1 MKLLIVESPSK
12 CKKIEEYLG
21 PDYKC
26 IATKGHIRT
35 LKNLK
40 SIKTKGNFEPTYEID
55 KTKMEHIDKI
65 KSIIESYSH
74 GTILLAT
81 DDDREGEAIAWHICQ
96 VFHLPLTT
104 PRIIFHEITRPA
116 LLQAVSKPIALNM
129 SLVFSQQTRQILD
142 MIIGYKISP
151 FLWKYLYN
159 DKKKSLSAGRCQTPA
174 LRLVYEHEKSQQQ
187 LDTKY
192 KTTATFFEPLYK
204 FELDHDYLLEEDMF
218 RFLQASIGFEYRLS
232 IKPKK
237 ESISKSPRP
246 LNTSSLLQSAS
257 SQLHYSP
264 KYTMSLCQTLYQ
276 KGHITYM
283 RTENTKYSQEFIKDA
298 CQYISKKWGDSY
310 IGSTEMPLVS
320 GPENPHEA
328 IRCTHLEIEHI
339 DDSEPLNTMYRFIRK
354 ITIESCMADA
364 VYDVTKI
371 AITAPEERMY
381 LHTIEIPRFL
391 GWKKFSLDSSFKG
404 QQETETAKLF
414 FFSSL
419 SSKTKIRPNKIDS
432 IVSVQRKQPHYTE
445 ASLIHTLEKL
455 GIGRPST
462 FAMMV
467 ETIQEHGYVERKDID
482 GVKTKCLEFEWTAD
496 EGLVKIQQEKVFG
509 QEKNK
514 LVITSVGI
522 LTIEFLL
529 KHFDTIFSYN
539 YTKKMET
546 LLDEV
551 FSSGTATGEEDRKNL
566 CKDCY
571 EQIKECSTPLLNI
584 EKKTYP
590 IGEYELVFQ
599 GYGASLRRV
608 LEDGTIEYKN
618 VKKDVDI
625 DLERLEGGDYTLE
638 ELMEIGEKNLGE
650 YEGHPMFVKN
660 GKYGPYVEWGKNR
673 ESIKGLLTGLGKTL
687 ESVTIDDVLS
697 MIQLKKEEEEERGN
711 SVRSRPKMPSI
722 KTSNPNIL
730 RYITADL
737 SIRKNTKT
745 GKPYIFYRRAD
756 MSKPQF
762 FSLGKFTTTY
772 AECDLKVLKEW
783 ILTTYVKRC
792 IKK

>member
-283 RTENTKYSQEFIKDA
+283 RTENTKYSQEFIKDFF
-298 CQYISKKWGDSY
+298 D
-310 IGSTEMPLVS
+310 
-320 GPENPHEA
+320 
-328 IRCTHLEIEHI
+328 HL
-339 DDSEPLNTMYRFIRK
+339 
-354 ITIESCMADA
+354 
-364 VYDVTKI
+364 
-371 AITAPEERMY
+371 
-381 LHTIEIPRFL
+381 
-391 GWKKFSLDSSFKG
+391 
-404 QQETETAKLF
+404 
-414 FFSSL
+414 
-419 SSKTKIRPNKIDS
+419 
-432 IVSVQRKQPHYTE
+432 
-445 ASLIHTLEKL
+445 
-455 GIGRPST
+455 
-462 FAMMV
+462 
-467 ETIQEHGYVERKDID
+467 
-482 GVKTKCLEFEWTAD
+482 
-496 EGLVKIQQEKVFG
+496 
-509 QEKNK
+509 
-514 LVITSVGI
+514 
-522 LTIEFLL
+522 
-529 KHFDTIFSYN
+529 
-539 YTKKMET
+539 
-546 LLDEV
+546 
-551 FSSGTATGEEDRKNL
+551 
-566 CKDCY
+566 
-571 EQIKECSTPLLNI
+571 
-584 EKKTYP
+584 
-590 IGEYELVFQ
+590 
-599 GYGASLRRV
+599 
-608 LEDGTIEYKN
+608 
-618 VKKDVDI
+618 
-625 DLERLEGGDYTLE
+625 
-638 ELMEIGEKNLGE
+638 
-650 YEGHPMFVKN
+650 
-660 GKYGPYVEWGKNR
+660 
-673 ESIKGLLTGLGKTL
+673 
-687 ESVTIDDVLS
+687 
-697 MIQLKKEEEEERGN
+697 
-711 SVRSRPKMPSI
+711 
-722 KTSNPNIL
+722 
-730 RYITADL
+730 
-737 SIRKNTKT
+737 
-745 GKPYIFYRRAD
+745 
-756 MSKPQF
+756 
-762 FSLGKFTTTY
+762 
-772 AECDLKVLKEW
+772 
-783 ILTTYVKRC
+783 
-792 IKK
+792 